1 MAQSILRRQSNLPLS
16 LLASHRFTSYRPAT
30 RMSTSSRSSKF
41 SHLPR
46 AASGPLVCQYEGR
59 DVLESS
65 QFNKGSAFTEEE
77 RRSFKLHGLL
87 PPNIQTLEEQVQ
99 RAYEQYSSRDND
111 LAKNTF
117 MASMKVQN
125 EVLYYKLIDTHLKE
139 MLSIIYTPTEGDAI
153 QNYSR
158 LFRKPEG
165 CFLNI
170 RDQDRI
176 EECLSNFGG
185 GEEVDYIVVSDG
197 EEILGIG
204 DQGVGAILISV
215 AKLALTTL
223 CAGIH
228 PARQLPVVLDCGTDN
243 ESLLKDELYLG
254 LRQPRVR
261 GKEYDQFVEKF
272 VTTARKMFP
281 RAYIHFEDF
290 GLHNAK
296 RILENFQPHIPCFND
311 DIQGTGCVTLAAL
324 LSGFHV
330 SDVKLEDVRVVIFG
344 SGSAGTGI
352 AEQLADTIATETN
365 KSKEEAS
372 KQIWCLDKPGLLL
385 KSLGDQLTPAQAPY
399 ARDDNEWPGEG
410 LPGLL
415 SVVKKVKP
423 HALIGTSTKPKS
435 FTEEVIRE
443 MAKHVEKPIIFPL
456 SNPTRLHEAQPE
468 DINQWTDGRALI
480 ATGSPFPPVDRNGMK
495 YEIAECNNSTCFPG
509 IGLGAVLS
517 RTRTLSNKMLVA
529 AVKALAARS
538 PALQDPNGPLLPD
551 VGDVREL
558 SVDIAKAIIKT
569 AVEEGYAEEEGIPT
583 DDNELDEWIRV
594 QMWEPVYRPL
604 VRPH

>member
-1 MAQSILRRQSNLPLS
+1 
-16 LLASHRFTSYRPAT
+16 
-30 RMSTSSRSSKF
+30 MSTSSNSSKF

-46 AASGPLVCQYEGR
+46 ASSGPIVCPFEGK
-59 DVLESS
+59 DVLQSC

-77 RRSFKLHGLL
+77 RRTFKLHGLL

-99 RAYEQYSSRDND
+99 RAYEQYCSRDND

-117 MASMKVQN
+117 MASMKAQN

-176 EECLSNFGG
+176 EECLSNFGR

-228 PARQLPVVLDCGTDN
+228 PSRQLPVVLDCGTDN

-254 LRQPRVR
+254 LRQSRVR
-261 GKEYDQFVEKF
+261 GEEYDQFVEKF
-272 VTTARKMFP
+272 VETARKRFP

-296 RILENFQPHIPCFND
+296 RILDKFKSRIPCFND

-330 SDVKLEDVRVVIFG
+330 GGIKLEDARVVVFG

-352 AEQLADTIATETN
+352 AEQLADTIATETH

-372 KQIWCLDKPGLLL
+372 KQIWCLDKPGLLV
-385 KSLGDQLTPAQAPY
+385 KSLGDQLTPAQVPF
-399 ARDDNEWPGEG
+399 ARDDNEWPDGDSRD
-410 LPGLL
+410 LL

-423 HALIGTSTKPKS
+423 HALIGTSTKPNS
-435 FTEEVIRE
+435 FTEDVIRE
-443 MAKHVEKPIIFPL
+443 MAKHVEKPIVFPL

-468 DINQWTDGRALI
+468 DVNRWTEGRALI
-480 ATGSPFPPVDRNGMK
+480 ATGSPFPPVDRNGGK
-495 YEIAECNNSTCFPG
+495 YEIADVLILAAECNNSTCFPG

-517 RTRTLSNKMLVA
+517 RTRTLSNKMLVG

-551 VGDVREL
+551 VKDVREL

-569 AVEEGYAEEEGIPT
+569 AVEEGHAEEEGIPT
-583 DDNELDEWIRV
+583 NEDELEEWIRA

-604 VRPH
+604 VQPQQ

>member
-1 MAQSILRRQSNLPLS
+1 
-16 LLASHRFTSYRPAT
+16 
-30 RMSTSSRSSKF
+30 MSTSSNSSKF

-46 AASGPLVCQYEGR
+46 ASSGPIVCPFEGK
-59 DVLESS
+59 DVLQSC

-77 RRSFKLHGLL
+77 RRTFKLHGLL

-99 RAYEQYSSRDND
+99 RAYEQYCSRDND

-117 MASMKVQN
+117 MASMKAQN

-176 EECLSNFGG
+176 EECLSNFGR

-228 PARQLPVVLDCGTDN
+228 PSRQLPVVLDCGTDN

-254 LRQPRVR
+254 LRQSRVR
-261 GKEYDQFVEKF
+261 GEEYDQFVEKF
-272 VTTARKMFP
+272 VETARKRFP

-296 RILENFQPHIPCFND
+296 RILDKFKSRIPCFND

-330 SDVKLEDVRVVIFG
+330 GGIKLEDARVVVFG

-352 AEQLADTIATETN
+352 AEQLADTIATETH

-372 KQIWCLDKPGLLL
+372 KQIWCLDKPGLLV
-385 KSLGDQLTPAQAPY
+385 KSLGDQLTPAQVPF
-399 ARDDNEWPGEG
+399 ARDDNEWPDGDSRD
-410 LPGLL
+410 LL

-423 HALIGTSTKPKS
+423 HALIGTSTKPNS
-435 FTEEVIRE
+435 FTEDVIRE
-443 MAKHVEKPIIFPL
+443 MAKHVEKPIVFPL

-468 DINQWTDGRALI
+468 DINRWTEGRALI
-480 ATGSPFPPVDRNGMK
+480 ATGSPFPPVDRNGGK

-517 RTRTLSNKMLVA
+517 RTRTLSNKMLVG

-551 VGDVREL
+551 VKDVREL

-569 AVEEGYAEEEGIPT
+569 AVEEGHAEEEGIPT
-583 DDNELDEWIRV
+583 NEDELEEWIRA

-604 VRPH
+604 VQPQQ